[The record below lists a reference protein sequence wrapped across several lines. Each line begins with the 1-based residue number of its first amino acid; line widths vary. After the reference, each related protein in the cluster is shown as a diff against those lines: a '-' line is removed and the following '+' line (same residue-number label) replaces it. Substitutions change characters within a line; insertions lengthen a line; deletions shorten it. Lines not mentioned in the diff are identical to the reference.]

1 MKIGLI
7 GFGRRGL
14 TNNLKNIDGVEVT
27 AGADIN
33 ASLFASFKEY
43 WGKGIFTTTDYREI
57 LKQKNIDAVIIAT
70 PDYCHEE
77 QAVAALESGKSV
89 FVEKPMAIST
99 EGCDRVLDTA
109 RKNNKKIFVGHNMRY
124 MSAVTKMKEIIDQG
138 MIGEVKTC
146 WCRHFIAYGG
156 DAFFRDWHSEKRYVN
171 GLLLQKGT
179 HDIDVIHWLCGGYSK
194 RVTAMGKLSVYDKV
208 KRRKENEEIWG
219 VSTVNHNNWPPLR
232 QKGFSPIIDVEDLS
246 MMLMEL
252 DNGVMASYQQCHYTP
267 DSWRNYTVIGTEG
280 RIENIGNV
288 EMDCIVRLWNK
299 RINSDVNRGD
309 IEFKI
314 SSMEGG
320 HGGADPLLMEEFV
333 RFLRQGGK
341 TKANAI
347 AARNSVATGCAA
359 TISLRSKNTPQDVP
373 SPHIDNIRYIRQL

>member
-14 TNNLKNIDGVEVT
+14 TNNLKNIDGVGVV

-33 ASLFASFKEY
+33 ESLFPALKEY
-43 WGKGIFTTTDYREI
+43 WGEGIFTTKDYREL
-57 LKQKNIDAVIIAT
+57 LKRKDIDAVVIAS

-77 QAVAALESGKSV
+77 QAIAALEAGKSV

-99 EGCDRVLDTA
+99 EGCDRVLDAA

-124 MSAVTKMKEIIDQG
+124 MSAVIKMKEIIEQG
-138 MIGEVKTC
+138 MIGEVKAC

-156 DAFFRDWHSEKRYVN
+156 DAYFRDWHSERRYAN
-171 GLLLQKGT
+171 GLLLQKGA

-194 RVTAMGKLSVYDKV
+194 RVTAMGNLSVYDKV
-208 KRRKENEEIWG
+208 ERRKENEKIWG
-219 VSTVNHNNWPPLR
+219 VSTVNHSHWPPLG

-288 EMDCIVRLWNK
+288 EVACTIRVWNK
-299 RINSDVNRGD
+299 RMNSEVQRGD
-309 IEFKI
+309 IEFKVTPKD
-314 SSMEGG
+314 GG
-320 HGGADPLLMEEFV
+320 HGGGRSSID
-333 RFLRQGGK
+333 GGIYSLSK
-341 TKANAI
+341 TRGENKCQ
-347 AARNSVATGCAA
+347 RYCCQK
-359 TISLRSKNTPQDVP
+359 LRSNGVCC
-373 SPHIDNIRYIRQL
+373 DN